1 MQKAVRALLVGAAVW
16 IGSFLVIWALL
27 KLATPYMETRFSD
40 TIFWSIVLLVATL
53 NALMTVVTKS
63 INWVAQ
69 RFCNGKQS
77 TVLWSLLSLVFVWLV
92 AAGLTGVILVQFS
105 ALMTMSISLRT
116 LIILSCTY
124 ATAATL
130 LSHIL
135 AHIPRGSG
143 NDDDWQEVIVK
154 TEPLTAAMTEQLTNH
169 FERTGSKIIPF
180 PAIKDR
186 RS

>member
-1 MQKAVRALLVGAAVW
+1 MQKAARALLVGAAVW
-16 IGSFLVIWALL
+16 IGTFLVIWTLF
-27 KLATPYMETRFSD
+27 KLATPYMETRFPD

-53 NALMTVVTKS
+53 NALMTVVTKGV
-63 INWVAQ
+63 NWVAQ

-77 TVLWSLLSLVFVWLV
+77 TVLWALLSLASVWLV
-92 AAGLTGVILVQFS
+92 AVGLTGVILAQFS
-105 ALMTMSISLRT
+105 ALMTLPISLRT

-143 NDDDWQEVIVK
+143 NDDEHQEVIVK
-154 TEPLTAAMTEQLTNH
+154 TEPLTAVMPEQLTNH
-169 FERTGSKIIPF
+169 FERTESKVIPF
-180 PAIKDR
+180 PTIKNR

>member
-1 MQKAVRALLVGAAVW
+1 MQKDVRALLVGAAVW
-16 IGSFLVIWALL
+16 IGSFLVIWTLL
-27 KLATPYMETRFSD
+27 KLATPHMETRFSD
-40 TIFWSIVLLVATL
+40 TIFGSIVLLVATL
-53 NALMTVVTKS
+53 NALMTVVTKGV
-63 INWVAQ
+63 NWVAQ

-77 TVLWSLLSLVFVWLV
+77 TVLWSPLSLVFVWIV
-92 AAGLTGVILVQFS
+92 AAGITGVILVWFS
-105 ALMTMSISLRT
+105 ALMTLPISLRT

-135 AHIPRGSG
+135 AHILHGSG
-143 NDDDWQEVIVK
+143 NDDDCQEVIVK
-154 TEPLTAAMTEQLTNH
+154 TEPITAAMEQRINQI
-169 FERTGSKIIPF
+169 EITGGKIIPF

>member
-53 NALMTVVTKS
+53 NALMTVVTKGV
-63 INWVAQ
+63 NWGAQ
-69 RFCNGKQS
+69 RFCNGNQS
-77 TVLWSLLSLVFVWLV
+77 TVLWVLLSLASVWLV
-92 AAGLTGVILVQFS
+92 AAGITGMILVQFS
-105 ALMTMSISLRT
+105 ALMTLPISLRT

-135 AHIPRGSG
+135 SHIPRGSG

-154 TEPLTAAMTEQLTNH
+154 TEPLTAAMPEQRINH
-169 FERTGSKIIPF
+169 IEITGGKVIPF
-180 PAIKDR
+180 PTIKDG